1 MGVALD
7 KEGVGVQDAWT
18 QLQVVL
24 GFFPRVDTLLASI
37 LAINVAMAG
46 FAFSR
51 WPEDAKHVTPLMVVC
66 VIAYAL
72 FASLVFYS
80 IYRCAFPLDDPRG
93 KSVVFFGCIASKSGA
108 KEYVGEFD
116 SLDSLALRDAI
127 LQQVWR
133 NSTILVGKYRRIKAA
148 LGWLLAAVFAWVI
161 FLLAS

>member
-1 MGVALD
+1 LD
-7 KEGVGVQDAWT
+7 QDRLGVQDAWT

-24 GFFPRVDTLLASI
+24 GLFPRVDTMVASI
-37 LAINVAMAG
+37 LAVNVAMVG

-51 WPEDAKHVTPLMVVC
+51 WPEDPSYVTPLMVIC

-80 IYRCAFPLDDPRG
+80 LYRCIFPVDDPQG
-93 KSVVFFGCIASKSGA
+93 KSIVFFGCIASKDVA
-108 KEYVGEFD
+108 KDYVDEFA
-116 SLDSLALRDAI
+116 SLTAVDLRDAI

-133 NSTILVGKYRRIKAA
+133 NSSILVVKYRRIKAS
-148 LGWLLAAVFAWVI
+148 LRWLLTAVFAWVI